1 MPAALFLSSGNLI
14 ADRRYDFGRDLQLR
28 GDLAA
33 AADLMAQA
41 IELEPEFASAWFALG
56 DLREQLGQRDDAIA
70 AFIRARDC
78 DAEDR
83 HGAKVRLMRL
93 GAEDLST
100 MPQGYVRALFDQY
113 APRFDKVLVNDLDYR
128 GPEVL
133 LKAVLAARHAARL
146 PSHFARAIDLGCGT
160 GLVAREFASL
170 VDEFI
175 GVDLSPG
182 MIERARATG
191 LYARLDVADMQQG
204 LSAEAD
210 SGADLILAADAF
222 VYVPE
227 LDALL
232 REAARALKPKGLLAF
247 TVETHSGDGVILG
260 AGLRYAH
267 GEAYLRG
274 TLADAGL
281 VSCAIASASTR
292 IEAGEDVPGLVVTAS
307 KAWRPRHP
315 EHLRGEKT
323 QDMRGKD
330 WDLSGK
336 PVSQ

>member
-1 MPAALFLSSGNLI
+1 MRYIVAPKANGSLVHPTRFFVEVQIKSMPAALFLSSGNLI

-41 IELEPEFASAWFALG
+41 VELEPGFASAWFALG

-70 AFIRARDC
+70 AFARAREC

-93 GAEDLST
+93 GAENLST

-133 LKAVLAARHAARL
+133 LKAVLAARHAATSVAFR
-146 PSHFARAIDLGCGT
+146 IDLGCGT

-170 VDEFI
+170 VNEFV
-175 GVDLSPG
+175 GVDLSSG
-182 MIERARATG
+182 MIERARATE
-191 LYARLDVADMQQG
+191 LYARLDVTDMQRG
-204 LSAEAD
+204 LSDEPDA
-210 SGADLILAADAF
+210 SADLIVAADAF

-227 LDALL
+227 LDGLL
-232 REAARALKPKGLLAF
+232 CEASRVLRPQGLLAF
-247 TVETHSGDGVILG
+247 TVETHRGDGVILG
-260 AGLRYAH
+260 EGLRYVH
-267 GEAYLRG
+267 SEAYLRG
-274 TLADAGL
+274 ALVAAGL
-281 VSCAIASASTR
+281 ISCTIAAVSTR

-307 KAWRPRHP
+307 KA
-315 EHLRGEKT
+315 
-323 QDMRGKD
+323 
-330 WDLSGK
+330 
-336 PVSQ
+336 